1 MQNEFLPGIS
11 VVIPTRNR
19 SKLISALLDSLNS
32 AAKSYRG
39 PSEIILID
47 DSSPDEAAIIR
58 MLCQQEGALYLAGPP
73 SVRQKRNIG
82 IQHATYPIVLF
93 VDSDCQATTKLFGQH
108 ARIYLEAEKDVAGV
122 VGVTE
127 FVGRNSLMWNV
138 ISRTQFLNAFSFARR
153 LDYAP
158 WATCTNTS
166 YLREVLNEVGGFE
179 VGFPFRL
186 GGDDVDLGLRLNKS
200 GYRIKCNPEAEVF
213 HTRETWDSFGAVW
226 KRAFRWGR
234 MDLHLYY
241 RKHSDRTTPGL
252 PKFSHIF
259 LMLSLA
265 GVILSIAKASAW
277 HLLLP
282 FVWAALS
289 LVLQGVATVRVS
301 QESWRYLPHE
311 MLADMLG
318 LAFEFGTVIEAI
330 RRLEPSVFYKAI
342 QRGPVLPGFVQSE
355 WQVQTW
361 SMWFA
366 IIATLILFGALR

>member
-1 MQNEFLPGIS
+1 MWKEFLPGIS
-11 VVIPTRNR
+11 VVIPTRDR
-19 SKLISALLDSLNS
+19 SKLISALLDSLNL
-32 AAKSYRG
+32 AAKSYQG

-47 DSSPDEAAIIR
+47 DSSPGEASIIR
-58 MLCQQEGALYLAGPP
+58 SLCQQGGALYLAGPP

-82 IQHATYPIVLF
+82 IQQATHPIVLL
-93 VDSDCQATTKLFGQH
+93 VDSDCQATIGLFSQH
-108 ARIYLEAEKDVAGV
+108 ARVYAEAEKDVAGV

-127 FVGRNSLMWNV
+127 FVGRDSLMWKV

-153 LDYAP
+153 LEYAP

-166 YLREVLNEVGGFE
+166 YRRDVLNEIGGFE
-179 VGFPFRL
+179 VDFPFRL
-186 GGDDVDLGLRLNKS
+186 GGDDVDLGLRLNKK
-200 GYRIKCNPEAEVF
+200 GYRIKCNPDAEVF
-213 HTRETWDSFGAVW
+213 HTRETWNSFGAVW

-241 RKHSDRTTPGL
+241 RKHRDRTAPGL

-265 GVILSIAKASAW
+265 GAILSIAKASAW
-277 HLLLP
+277 YLGLP

-289 LVLQGVATVRVS
+289 LVLQGMATVKVN

-311 MLADMLG
+311 ILADVLG

-330 RRLEPSVFYKAI
+330 CRLEPSVFYKSI

-361 SMWFA
+361 SMW
-366 IIATLILFGALR
+366 ISIVSTLILFGALG